1 MNYDEVVQLMNK
13 NNAINYNLWKTK
25 KKKRMNEKLDRSVFV
40 EMIYGLYIH
49 REMLPTRYWINYLHK
64 SICSNQNQIKA
75 NKYNNYH
82 SSSLI

>member
-1 MNYDEVVQLMNK
+1 MKDEEEEK
-13 NNAINYNLWKTK
+13 NEWETW
-25 KKKRMNEKLDRSVFV
+25 SVFV